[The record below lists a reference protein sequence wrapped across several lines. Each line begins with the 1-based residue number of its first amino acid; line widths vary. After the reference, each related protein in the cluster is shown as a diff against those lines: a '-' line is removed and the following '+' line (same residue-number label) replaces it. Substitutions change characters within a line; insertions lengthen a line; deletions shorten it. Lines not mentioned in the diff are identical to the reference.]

1 VQKSVEVFETKA
13 LECVGERRVRGN
25 PYQARTL
32 VLSICTIQAM
42 PKRSG
47 RHAWRE
53 LSQSWGSVT
62 PVRSARTD

>member
-25 PYQARTL
+25 PNQARTL

-42 PKRSG
+42 ETFWTTRVEGTFSELGKRHSCPICKNG
-47 RHAWRE
+47 
-53 LSQSWGSVT
+53 
-62 PVRSARTD
+62 